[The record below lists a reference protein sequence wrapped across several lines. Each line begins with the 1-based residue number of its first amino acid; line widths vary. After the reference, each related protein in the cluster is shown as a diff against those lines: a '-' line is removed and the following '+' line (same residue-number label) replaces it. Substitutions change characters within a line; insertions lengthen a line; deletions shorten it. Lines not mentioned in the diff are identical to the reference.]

1 MPDISYFYRCCVK
14 HSIAQRS
21 VIYISIKEV
30 FSDDESLWNDV
41 LLTVCEEKP
50 RDTLTSI
57 VDESVKKKA
66 LELSRACYMFTS
78 VLMRPSGV
86 QYHIDLAQNI
96 LSTAMHNDALKN
108 ELYAQLI
115 KLTSGSMP
123 FGIQVCHFSSRN

>member
-1 MPDISYFYRCCVK
+1 M
-14 HSIAQRS
+14 
-21 VIYISIKEV
+21 
-30 FSDDESLWNDV
+30 
-41 LLTVCEEKP
+41 
-50 RDTLTSI
+50 
-57 VDESVKKKA
+57 KKKA

-96 LSTAMHNDALKN
+96 LSTAMHSDALKN

-123 FGIQVCHFSSRN
+123 YGIQVCYSFPVEICVASCVGIKTDLNL